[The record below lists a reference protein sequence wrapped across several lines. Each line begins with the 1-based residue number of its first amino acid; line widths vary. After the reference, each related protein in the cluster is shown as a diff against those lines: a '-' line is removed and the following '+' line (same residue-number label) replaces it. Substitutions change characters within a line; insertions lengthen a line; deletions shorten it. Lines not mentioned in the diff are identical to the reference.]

1 IELSQETIEV
11 PSTTQTKS
19 KTISQQRLSN
29 TTTPTATTTTTTTD
43 QLDQTVE
50 EEKPLDVDSKIT
62 IDNLF
67 NNGLEEEK

>member
-29 TTTPTATTTTTTTD
+29 TTTPTATTTTTTD